1 MYHYLIYSIAIG
13 FALFALFNIVIRFT
27 VFKMYSELR
36 KKGVEF
42 DSKLFFNERKLKEYV
57 EVEYPDEEE
66 LIMKFVKYTKFA
78 MTFATVL
85 LVFILALGFVLV
97 RMK

>member
-13 FALFALFNIVIRFT
+13 FALFAIFNIVIRFT
-27 VFKMYSELR
+27 VFRMYSELR

-42 DSKLFFNERKLKEYV
+42 SSKQFFNEKELKEHIQHK
-57 EVEYPDEEE
+57 YPDEEKVV
-66 LIMKFVKYTKFA
+66 MRFVKYTKFA
-78 MTFATVL
+78 MTIATIL
-85 LVFILALGFVLV
+85 IVFILALGFVLF